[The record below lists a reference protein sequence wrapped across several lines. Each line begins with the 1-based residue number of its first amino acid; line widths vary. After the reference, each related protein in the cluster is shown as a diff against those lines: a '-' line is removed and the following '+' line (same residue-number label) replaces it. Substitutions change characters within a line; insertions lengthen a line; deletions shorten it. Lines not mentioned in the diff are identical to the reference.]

1 MDYERLSSL
10 DDRSSLT
17 SAVQR
22 PLNKIIFF
30 EFFILYFRTEKLLK
44 NILRRAD
51 PRSGKVRKSFFFSS
65 FEFEWNLKTKKK
77 KKGKACQEEFE
88 QLWSESSI
96 NHGINHA
103 RPNNSNETIILDER
117 LIGESSKI
125 RGRSSENIRFSLFN
139 SLPVPSQVQ
148 NRSAYL
154 IQNASACLAF
164 FFSSRKKTKTP

>member
-1 MDYERLSSL
+1 MIDHLLPVLFNDRLIKLSSSNFL
-10 DDRSSLT
+10 SFIFERKNYL
-17 SAVQR
+17 R
-22 PLNKIIFF
+22 IFF
-30 EFFILYFRTEKLLK
+30 V
-44 NILRRAD
+44 
-51 PRSGKVRKSFFFSS
+51 VRIRNSSKKFFFSS

>member
-1 MDYERLSSL
+1 MIDHLLPVLFNDRLIKLSSSNFL
-10 DDRSSLT
+10 SFIFERKNYL
-17 SAVQR
+17 R
-22 PLNKIIFF
+22 IFF
-30 EFFILYFRTEKLLK
+30 VVRIQDLEQLEK
-44 NILRRAD
+44 
-51 PRSGKVRKSFFFSS
+51 VFFFPRLNSN
-65 FEFEWNLKTKKK
+65 ETWKRKKK

>member
-1 MDYERLSSL
+1 MIDHLLPVLFNDRLIKLSSSNFL
-10 DDRSSLT
+10 SFIFERKNYL
-17 SAVQR
+17 R
-22 PLNKIIFF
+22 IFF
-30 EFFILYFRTEKLLK
+30 V
-44 NILRRAD
+44 D
-51 PRSGKVRKSFFFSS
+51 PRSGTARKSFFFPRLNSN
-65 FEFEWNLKTKKK
+65 ETWKRKKK
-77 KKGKACQEEFE
+77 KEKACQEEFE

>member
-1 MDYERLSSL
+1 MIDHLLPVLFNDRLIKLSSSNFL
-10 DDRSSLT
+10 SFIFERKNYL
-17 SAVQR
+17 R
-22 PLNKIIFF
+22 IFF
-30 EFFILYFRTEKLLK
+30 IVRIQDLEQLEK
-44 NILRRAD
+44 
-51 PRSGKVRKSFFFSS
+51 VFFFLVWIRMKL
-65 FEFEWNLKTKKK
+65 ENEKKK